1 MDNDNQIFELMTKMY
16 AEMQDGFKK
25 VNERF
30 EKVNERF
37 EKVDGK
43 LEKID
48 NIVVQMETENKEKFG
63 ALFDGYKLNS
73 EKLDRIEK
81 EHGEKLEIIEQV
93 LTKHDAVI
101 RNAK

>member
-1 MDNDNQIFELMTKMY
+1 MENDNQVFELMTKMY
-16 AEMQDGFKK
+16 AEMQEGFKK
-25 VNERF
+25 VDARF
-30 EKVNERF
+30 EKVDARF

-43 LEKID
+43 LDKIEK
-48 NIVVQMETENKEKFG
+48 IVVQMETENKEKFG

-101 RNAK
+101 RSVK

>member
-1 MDNDNQIFELMTKMY
+1 
-16 AEMQDGFKK
+16 
-25 VNERF
+25 
-30 EKVNERF
+30 
-37 EKVDGK
+37 
-43 LEKID
+43 
-48 NIVVQMETENKEKFG
+48 METDNKEKFG

-101 RNAK
+101 RSVK